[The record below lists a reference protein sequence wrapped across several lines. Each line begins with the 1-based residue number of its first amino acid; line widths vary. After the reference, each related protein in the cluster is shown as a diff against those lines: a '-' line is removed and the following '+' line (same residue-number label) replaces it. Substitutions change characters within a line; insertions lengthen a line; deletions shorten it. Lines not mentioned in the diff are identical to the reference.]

1 MPSLA
6 VHPADGSQ
14 PENRA
19 LIFDFDGV
27 ILDTESAVLAGWRA
41 ECVELGVPF
50 DEEAFAAAVGVPS
63 LRPERVMALLG
74 AAAGDPLAAITRI
87 RSRVRAMA
95 LDLPVLP
102 GVRELLAQAQA
113 AGVRTAVASGASR
126 EWVAGHLERV
136 GLLSTFAAVF
146 CRDDVAA
153 GKPAPDVYLAALAA
167 LRLPAPA
174 AVAIE
179 DTTTGVAAAQ
189 AAGLRCVA
197 VPGPITSG
205 HDLTAADLVLPS
217 LTGVGLDDLFALQL
231 RAGTV

>member
-1 MPSLA
+1 MSSVA
-6 VHPADGSQ
+6 AHPAGGSH

-27 ILDTESAVLAGWRA
+27 IVDTESAVVAGWRA
-41 ECVELGVPF
+41 ECVDLDTPF
-50 DEEAFAAAVGVPS
+50 DEKAFVAAVGVPS
-63 LRPERVMALLG
+63 LRPERVRAVLG
-74 AAAGDPLAAITRI
+74 AAGGDPLAAITRI

-113 AGVRTAVASGASR
+113 AGVRTAVASGATR
-126 EWVAGHLERV
+126 EWVDGHLERV
-136 GLLSTFAAVF
+136 GLLTAFSAVF

-153 GKPAPDVYLAALAA
+153 GKPAPDLYLAALAG

-179 DTTTGVAAAQ
+179 DTATGVAAAQ
-189 AAGLRCVA
+189 AARLRCVA
-197 VPGPITSG
+197 VPGPVTVG
-205 HDLTAADLVLPS
+205 HDLAAADLVLPS
-217 LTGVGLDDLFALQL
+217 LTGVGLDDLFALHL